1 MAIFIFRH
9 KAQVIFS
16 ADGTIHIKGVIIQM
30 YKKIVPVILLSV
42 ALTAC
47 GSANKE
53 ATPAAES
60 KTVATNESATTTAQ
74 ATTTEFKTYDADL
87 FSIDYPASWKE
98 YDTSNLN
105 QPSVQIAFVDPAPKA
120 KFADNLNVTME
131 ASNITAK
138 ANSEQLIKFY
148 ETSATYMEN
157 FKLIEY
163 KDNDK
168 YNNSGVLVG
177 EYIQPETKENVV
189 LTQYLVPSNENF
201 YAISLSLGKASYDNG
216 GKAMVD
222 QMIESFTLNDEATT
236 ANTNNEVTAEQSTSS
251 AQTVTADMMTEV
263 VPNAVEDG
271 ALDDSTYNY
280 IVDNSNLF
288 PATTAADKK
297 LAKAKVDSTI
307 TSKHLFK
314 NITPYLDTMV
324 SFSGDIIQV
333 QEQETAY
340 GTVAMIHISDENNN
354 SIVGVYKGSTGD
366 ILDGDHVT
374 MRGVPTASYS
384 FENIGGGTTDAIL
397 LTVST
402 IQKN

>member
-1 MAIFIFRH
+1 
-9 KAQVIFS
+9 
-16 ADGTIHIKGVIIQM
+16 M

-53 ATPAAES
+53 ATPATES
-60 KTVATNESATTTAQ
+60 NTVATNESATTAQ

-131 ASNITAK
+131 ASSSNTTAK

-163 KDNDK
+163 KDND
-168 YNNSGVLVG
+168 NNSGVLVG
-177 EYIQPETKENVV
+177 EYTQPETKENVV
-189 LTQYLVPSNENF
+189 LTQYLVPSNGNF

-222 QMIESFTLNDEATT
+222 QMIESFTLNDET
-236 ANTNNEVTAEQSTSS
+236 NTNNEVTAEQATSS

-263 VPNAVEDG
+263 VPNVVEDG

-297 LAKAKVDSTI
+297 LAKAEVDSTI

-314 NITPYLDTMV
+314 NINPYLDTMV
-324 SFSGDIIQV
+324 SLTGDIIQV

-340 GTVAMIHISDENNN
+340 GTVATIHISDENDN
-354 SIVGVYKGSTGD
+354 SIVGIYKGSTGD
-366 ILDGDHVT
+366 ILDGDNVT

-384 FENIGGGTTDAIL
+384 FENVGGGTTNAVL

>member
-16 ADGTIHIKGVIIQM
+16 ADETIHIKGVIIQM

-163 KDNDK
+163 KDND
-168 YNNSGVLVG
+168 NNSGVLVG
-177 EYIQPETKENVV
+177 EYTQPETKENVV
-189 LTQYLVPSNENF
+189 LTQYLVPSNGNF

-222 QMIESFTLNDEATT
+222 QMIESFTLNDET
-236 ANTNNEVTAEQSTSS
+236 NTNNEVTAEQATSS
-251 AQTVTADMMTEV
+251 AETVTADMMTEV
-263 VPNAVEDG
+263 VPNVVEDG

-297 LAKAKVDSTI
+297 LAKAEVDSTI

-314 NITPYLDTMV
+314 NINPYLDTMV
-324 SFSGDIIQV
+324 SLTGDIIQV

-340 GTVAMIHISDENNN
+340 GTVATIHISDENDN
-354 SIVGVYKGSTGD
+354 SIVGIYKGSTGD
-366 ILDGDHVT
+366 ILDGDNVT

-384 FENIGGGTTDAIL
+384 FENVGGGTTNAVL

>member
-16 ADGTIHIKGVIIQM
+16 ADETIHIKGVIIQM

-163 KDNDK
+163 KDND
-168 YNNSGVLVG
+168 NNSGVLVG
-177 EYIQPETKENVV
+177 EYTQPETKENVV
-189 LTQYLVPSNENF
+189 LTQYLVPSNGNF

-222 QMIESFTLNDEATT
+222 QMIESFTLNDET
-236 ANTNNEVTAEQSTSS
+236 NTNNEVTAEQATSS

-263 VPNAVEDG
+263 VPNVVEDG

-297 LAKAKVDSTI
+297 LAKAEVDSTI

-314 NITPYLDTMV
+314 NINPYLDTMV
-324 SFSGDIIQV
+324 SLTGDIIQV

-340 GTVAMIHISDENNN
+340 GTVATIHITDENDN
-354 SIVGVYKGSTGD
+354 SIVGIYKGSTGD
-366 ILDGDHVT
+366 ILDGDNVT

-384 FENIGGGTTDAIL
+384 FENVGGGTTNAVL